1 MHYLAI
7 YIHLSIYP
15 SIMNYRS
22 MKKNGCKCI
31 HPIWSLMK
39 TKVYAMPM
47 LCLWSKQWR
56 EQHLNGSIHEEIQR
70 KTPTFDERQPLVI
83 QHWIWISCFV
93 DELSL
98 QLDHGIYHHM
108 VFSLKS
114 RAFRDVFL
122 EAGLNSRSAM
132 QFKPSSNIFH
142 DFSYDIPVIFLR
154 SLSPVQA
161 LPLTVRDS
169 PWVNARNG
177 EHQAA
182 IHDHLWKQMEPM
194 MLRMKPS
201 SCHSDMHCHV
211 VPLFLPCFSWYRSYL
226 GIASQLVRGHCIP
239 VSK

>member
-1 MHYLAI
+1 MK
-7 YIHLSIYP
+7 
-15 SIMNYRS
+15 NY
-22 MKKNGCKCI
+22 GCKCI

-47 LCLWSKQWR
+47 LCLWSKQS
-56 EQHLNGSIHEEIQR
+56 EQNLNGSIQEKIQR

-83 QHWIWISCFV
+83 QHWIWIACFV

-98 QLDHGIYHHM
+98 QLDNGIYHHM

-122 EAGLNSRSAM
+122 EAGLKSLSAM

-142 DFSYDIPVIFLR
+142 DFPYDIPVIFLR
-154 SLSPVQA
+154 SLSPVQT

-177 EHQAA
+177 EHQAE
-182 IHDHLWKQMEPM
+182 IHDHLLKQMEPM
-194 MLRMKPS
+194 MLRMKQHFSCIS
-201 SCHSDMHCHV
+201 SWNEKNTCATCCDEAIIMSQRYALSFRPIVLTTFFIVFLDTVATWALHS
-211 VPLFLPCFSWYRSYL
+211 S
-226 GIASQLVRGHCIP
+226 
-239 VSK
+239 